1 MNNILIR
8 IKRFISNKN
17 TITILCV
24 LAGVAVL
31 LVGYV
36 WRVNQA
42 VDPVKIPYALKRMLP
57 KTKVEDDMIGTIEVS
72 GSFVKQNKDLIDS
85 KAYILNKD
93 WYVNYDTVIPE
104 GSLLY
109 KSQLVEKKD
118 IPDTSWDDIPDGATI
133 FSLSVNS
140 HSTYGDSIMPDNFI
154 DLYIKTTDE
163 DGKVVFGKFIESIKV
178 LAVRDGGGNDVFA
191 DSQTSRSSSELLF
204 AVKNDLFLLLSE
216 AVYVGGID
224 IVPVPR
230 NAVYREEG
238 ANKDGE
244 TGTRVSREELM
255 NLILEKVS
263 EISDEIASD
272 LTAGV
277 NGDESSID
285 NDKDNNSNNPTT
297 TTTTTTTTTR
307 ALNIPGTQSEN

>member
-1 MNNILIR
+1 MIILSNFLF
-8 IKRFISNKN
+8 FIS
-17 TITILCV
+17 LEF
-24 LAGVAVL
+24 LA
-31 LVGYV
+31 
-36 WRVNQA
+36 
-42 VDPVKIPYALKRMLP
+42 
-57 KTKVEDDMIGTIEVS
+57 
-72 GSFVKQNKDLIDS
+72 
-85 KAYILNKD
+85 
-93 WYVNYDTVIPE
+93 
-104 GSLLY
+104 
-109 KSQLVEKKD
+109 
-118 IPDTSWDDIPDGATI
+118 
-133 FSLSVNS
+133 
-140 HSTYGDSIMPDNFI
+140 DNFI